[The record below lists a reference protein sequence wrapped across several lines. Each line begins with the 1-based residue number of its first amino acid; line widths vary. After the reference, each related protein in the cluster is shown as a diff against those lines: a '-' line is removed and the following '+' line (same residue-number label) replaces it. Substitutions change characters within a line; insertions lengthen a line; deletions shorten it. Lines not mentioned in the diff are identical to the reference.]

1 MKTLFHLCTDEH
13 NKPRPAF
20 FVDGN
25 GRKYTVPFDEPTEI
39 MSDFMAEKIIEHCH
53 YYGIIEVATT
63 KTREGIQYNMKDA
76 RARALESLE
85 VSEKACINDY
95 IRTQLEDRVRAN
107 FPPLPPQG
115 RALECCVKHQ
125 YNLLKAGIR
134 CIGWE
139 PPYAMSDPGF
149 QVTAGMH
156 GNTELQ
162 TQITSLQTQLLK
174 QNELIMQLLTGGAPT
189 VEQRKA
195 GAATAAKKK
204 GPAVV
209 AEPEQVDQTAEEENE
224 EADSQSV
231 TL

>member
-1 MKTLFHLCTDEH
+1 MKTLFHLCTDEN
-13 NKPRPAF
+13 NKPRPAV

-39 MSDFMAEKIIEHCH
+39 LSDFMAEKIIEHCH
-53 YYGIIEVATT
+53 YYGIIEVMTT

-76 RARALESLE
+76 RARAMESLE

-139 PPYAMSDPGF
+139 PPYAMADPGF

-156 GNTELQ
+156 GDAAMQ
-162 TQITSLQTQLLK
+162 SQITSLQTQLLK
-174 QNELIMQLLTGGAPT
+174 QNELIMQLLTGGVPT

-195 GAATAAKKK
+195 GAATAKKK
-204 GPAVV
+204 GGPAL
-209 AEPEQVDQTAEEENE
+209 ATEPEPANDEQTEP
-224 EADSQSV
+224 DSQSV